1 MGEYMGSETDYFE
14 KNIIARLVWVLA
26 PGSAQVHSTQIY
38 IYIKLH
44 EGLYGLQFVPILNIL
59 KYSTISCRHVHKM
72 YSIVQLGPS
81 PFCQTLREKH
91 HKALKSLLLNKWM
104 QRRQSPNPLQ
114 LDL

>member
-1 MGEYMGSETDYFE
+1 MG
-14 KNIIARLVWVLA
+14 
-26 PGSAQVHSTQIY
+26 STQIS

-44 EGLYGLQFVPILNIL
+44 EGLYGLQFVPVLNFL

-81 PFCQTLREKH
+81 PFCQTLREKT

-104 QRRQSPNPLQ
+104 QRRPSPNPLQ
-114 LDL
+114 LDLNPKRERRQSPNPLLLTQNKKEAKF